1 MRPVLLIAHVISGV
15 KQAVSSTSHLQLHR
29 SICGLSSAHWR
40 YLWAD
45 HTDSCA
51 QHRKGNQCICLPE
64 WILIFKHGLSH
75 AIPSWEH
82 KKQLKTD
89 NWSAKKAQIN
99 VRQEKKNS
107 SDARQ
112 IFYSWSV
119 FVQHISNHVRGLK
132 HRALANKRLSTYNFP
147 TLLSPCSYISY
158 KRKIYWGMF
167 R

>member
-1 MRPVLLIAHVISGV
+1 MLFLVLNRQYRQLHIF
-15 KQAVSSTSHLQLHR
+15 SSTDPLVALALLTGDTSEQITR
-29 SICGLSSAHWR
+29 IR
-40 YLWAD
+40 
-45 HTDSCA
+45 A

-82 KKQLKTD
+82 KKQPKTD
-89 NWSAKKAQIN
+89 NWSVKKAQIN
-99 VRQEKKNS
+99 VRQEQKNS

-119 FVQHISNHVRGLK
+119 FVQHITNYVRGLK

-147 TLLSPCSYISY
+147 TLPSPCSYISY

-167 R
+167 W